1 MSGLKRSC
9 REDVSIK
16 EDISLDI
23 TGSGGLFFYMRNK
36 VLLVEDSKA
45 VQQMYRNKLTIEQFQ
60 TLTADNGMEAIKILS
75 QEIPDIVLLD
85 LMMPVMD
92 GYKVLQV
99 IKTDPRLLNIPVLVF
114 SAKGQPEEVEK
125 ALNLGAAG
133 FIVKSTTK
141 PNEVVEK
148 IRMVLSQRPPEQQF
162 AKYSLEIR
170 EDAYDAKKL
179 AADFKLNNFRCTA
192 CSAPMLLDLIPD
204 FSHDTPWFSGK
215 FYCPRCANRP

>member
-1 MSGLKRSC
+1 
-9 REDVSIK
+9 
-16 EDISLDI
+16 
-23 TGSGGLFFYMRNK
+23 MRNK

-60 TLTADNGMEAIKILS
+60 VLTADDGMQAIKLLA
-75 QEIPDIVLLD
+75 QEKPDLVLLD

-92 GYKVLQV
+92 GFKVLQV
-99 IKTDPRLLNIPVLVF
+99 IKTDPRLSNIPVLVF

-148 IRMVLSQRPPEQQF
+148 IRTVLSRRPQEQQF
-162 AKYSLEIR
+162 TRYSLEIR

-179 AADFKLNNFRCTA
+179 SEDFKLNNFRCTS
-192 CSAPMLLDLIPD
+192 CNAPMLLNLMPD
-204 FSHDTPWFSGK
+204 FSHDTPWFTGK
-215 FYCPRCANRP
+215 FFCPRCTGK